1 MTGDEM
7 LIAGQIMHLTCESR
21 EILAVP
27 SVRLELTLD
36 GF

>member
-1 MTGDEM
+1 MRPAMETNKPLLNRGFV
-7 LIAGQIMHLTCESR
+7 
-21 EILAVP
+21 VP

>member
-1 MTGDEM
+1 M
-7 LIAGQIMHLTCESR
+7 R
-21 EILAVP
+21 LATETKKPLMIRGFVVP

>member
-1 MTGDEM
+1 MTRHFM
-7 LIAGQIMHLTCESR
+7 LSGGEQKTPLNRGFM
-21 EILAVP
+21 VP